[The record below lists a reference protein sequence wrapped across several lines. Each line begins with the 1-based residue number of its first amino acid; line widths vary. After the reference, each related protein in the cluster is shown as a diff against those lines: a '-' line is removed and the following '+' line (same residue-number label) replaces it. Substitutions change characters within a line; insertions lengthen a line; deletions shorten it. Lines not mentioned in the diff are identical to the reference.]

1 MRIQVSLKPK
11 TILAFL
17 LSVAVMDAFC
27 LFLFTRIDTIVHG
40 DLYKYGL
47 QFDLAWAGQYWTY
60 SHLLI
65 GSLSVAI
72 ILTGISIGS
81 FSFYVRR
88 RSTASRVAC
97 YVLLTVGT
105 ALSVFSVYLFYGIDH
120 IVHTDLYS
128 YGLQFS
134 YNWAENYW
142 TYARLMLAL
151 IGFGSA
157 TTIASITL
165 ISLGARKL
173 VRISPAKLT
182 NSILITTGAIALFT
196 SIIYTTPI
204 LAFIG
209 LGLLFW
215 GITFTYVRT
224 EEYARK
230 ILLDTTASSQQATLN
245 HIIQELHYEGD
256 VIYLPPKYFRNS
268 ETSKAYIPEQRSTSL
283 PRPEQIQ
290 RQEQDFL
297 IEKPPGVLF
306 TPPGAELSKLFERTL
321 ETSFEKVDLRY
332 LQQNLPKLFVE
343 DLEISQNLEMETEA
357 NKIRIQIEN
366 SVYKA
371 PNTETEQAASI
382 YSRLGSPLSSAI
394 ACALAKATGKPIVM
408 EREQNSNDGR
418 DVTIE
423 YRILDKE
430 AQAES

>member
-1 MRIQVSLKPK
+1 
-11 TILAFL
+11 
-17 LSVAVMDAFC
+17 MDAFS
-27 LFLFTRIDTIVHG
+27 LFLFTRIDTIVHS

-47 QFDLAWAGQYWTY
+47 RFDLAWAGQYWTY
-60 SHLLI
+60 SYLFI
-65 GSLSVAI
+65 GSLTIAI
-72 ILTGISIGS
+72 IFTAISIAS
-81 FSFYVRR
+81 FSFYVRKH
-88 RSTASRVAC
+88 STVSRVAC
-97 YVLLTVGT
+97 YVFLTVGT
-105 ALSVFSVYLFYGIDH
+105 VLAFFSVYIFYSIDY

-157 TTIASITL
+157 ATITSITL
-165 ISLGARKL
+165 ISLGARKF
-173 VRISPAKLT
+173 VRITPAKLT
-182 NSILITTGAIALFT
+182 SSILIITGAIAIFT
-196 SIIYTTPI
+196 SIIYTSPI

-215 GITFTYVRT
+215 GITFTYIRT
-224 EEYARK
+224 EEYAKK

-245 HIIQELHYEGD
+245 HIIQELQYEGD
-256 VIYLPPKYFRNS
+256 VIYLPPKYFSNPD
-268 ETSKAYIPEQRSTSL
+268 TNKVYIPEQKNTPL

-290 RQEQDFL
+290 IHEQDFL

-321 ETSFEKVDLRY
+321 ETSFENVDLRY

-343 DLEISQNLEMETEA
+343 NLEIAQNLEMETEA

-371 PNTETEQAASI
+371 LNTETEQPATI

-394 ACALAKATGKPIVM
+394 ACVLAKTTGKPIIM
-408 EREQNSNDGR
+408 EREQNSSDGR
-418 DVTIE
+418 DVIIE
-423 YRILDKE
+423 YRILDEE

>member
-1 MRIQVSLKPK
+1 MRIQVSLKTK
-11 TILAFL
+11 TISALL
-17 LSVAVMDAFC
+17 LSVAIMDAFS
-27 LFLFTRIDTIVHG
+27 LLLFTRIDTIVHG
-40 DLYKYGL
+40 DLYNYGL
-47 QFDLAWAGQYWTY
+47 RFDLAWAGQYWTY
-60 SHLLI
+60 SHLFV
-65 GSLSVAI
+65 GSLLVAI
-72 ILTGISIGS
+72 ILVGISIGS

-88 RSTASRVAC
+88 HSNASRVGC

-105 ALSVFSVYLFYGIDH
+105 ALSLFSVYLFYSIDY

-134 YNWAENYW
+134 YNWAEKYW
-142 TYARLMLAL
+142 TCARLMLAL
-151 IGFGSA
+151 IGFGSL

-173 VRISPAKLT
+173 VRIDPARMT
-182 NSILITTGAIALFT
+182 SSILITTGAVAIFI
-196 SIIYTTPI
+196 SVIYSWPI

-245 HIIQELHYEGD
+245 QIIKELRYEGD
-256 VIYLPPKYFRNS
+256 VIYLPPKYFS
-268 ETSKAYIPEQRSTSL
+268 DPETNKAFIPEQKNSPL
-283 PRPEQIQ
+283 PKPEQIQ
-290 RQEQDFL
+290 RQEQDFV
-297 IEKPPGVLF
+297 IEEPPGVLF

-321 ETSFEKVDLRY
+321 ETRFENVDLGY

-357 NKIRIQIEN
+357 NKIRVQIEN

-371 PNTETEQAASI
+371 PNTETEQPATI

-394 ACALAKATGKPIVM
+394 ACAVAKATGKPIIM
-408 EREQNSNDGR
+408 EKEQNSNHGR
-418 DVTIE
+418 NVTIE
-423 YRILDKE
+423 YRILDEE
-430 AQAES
+430 AQAE

>member
-1 MRIQVSLKPK
+1 
-11 TILAFL
+11 
-17 LSVAVMDAFC
+17 MDAFSL
-27 LFLFTRIDTIVHG
+27 LFFTRIDTIVNG

-47 QFDLAWAGQYWTY
+47 QFNYAWAGQYWTY
-60 SHLLI
+60 SYLFI
-65 GSLSVAI
+65 GSLTIAI
-72 ILTGISIGS
+72 IFTAISIAS
-81 FSFYVRR
+81 FSFYVRKH
-88 RSTASRVAC
+88 SSVSRVAC
-97 YVLLTVGT
+97 YVFLTVGT
-105 ALSVFSVYLFYGIDH
+105 VLTFFSIYLFYNIDY
-120 IVHTDLYS
+120 IVHNDLYL
-128 YGLQFS
+128 YGLHFS
-134 YNWAENYW
+134 INWATNYW

-157 TTIASITL
+157 TTITSITL

-182 NSILITTGAIALFT
+182 YSTLITIGAIALFT
-196 SIIYTTPI
+196 SIIYTSPI

-215 GITFTYVRT
+215 GITFTYIRT
-224 EEYARK
+224 EEYAKK

-245 HIIQELHYEGD
+245 HIIQELQYEGD
-256 VIYLPPKYFRNS
+256 LIYLPPKYFRNP
-268 ETSKAYIPEQRSTSL
+268 ETNKVYIPEQKNMPL
-283 PRPEQIQ
+283 PKPEQIQ
-290 RQEQDFL
+290 QHEQDFL

-321 ETSFEKVDLRY
+321 ETNFARVDLQY
-332 LQQNLPKLFVE
+332 LQQNLPKLFIE
-343 DLEISQNLEMETEA
+343 DLEIAQNLEMETET

-371 PNTETEQAASI
+371 LNTETEQPATI

-394 ACALAKATGKPIVM
+394 ACAVAKATGKPIVM
-408 EREQNSNDGR
+408 EKEQNSNDGK

-423 YRILDKE
+423 YRILDEE